1 MTASSVDRV
10 TQRAVALGVE
20 LDPAVAEALI
30 GLLERLAAEPQ
41 NLSSIDDPHEAVD
54 RHLADSLSGLCV
66 DELRSATE
74 LADIGSGGGF
84 PGLVLAM
91 FRPECAVTLVE
102 SERRKADWLAR
113 EAARLPNV
121 RVVAERTETLAT
133 NERESWPAVT
143 ARAVAP
149 FAAVVELAAPLIS
162 VGGSLVVWRG
172 DRDDDDVAG
181 CRAAEIVGLARDRV
195 IPVEPFPGARRTLH
209 VFHKEAA
216 TPERFPRRP
225 GRATKRPLA

>member
-1 MTASSVDRV
+1 MAR
-10 TQRAVALGVE
+10 
-20 LDPAVAEALI
+20 
-30 GLLERLAAEPQ
+30 EPQ
-41 NLSSIDDPHEAVD
+41 NLSSIDDPNAGVD

-66 DELRSATE
+66 EELRSVPA

-102 SERRKADWLAR
+102 SERRKADWLTR
-113 EAARLPNV
+113 EAAPLPNV
-121 RVVAERTETLAT
+121 RVVAERTETLAM

-149 FAAVVELAAPLIS
+149 YPAVVELAAPLIA

-172 DRDDDDVAG
+172 DRNDDDFAG
-181 CRAAEIVGLARDRV
+181 CRAAETVGLVRDRV
-195 IPVEPFPGARRTLH
+195 VPVEPFPGARRTLH
-209 VFHKEAA
+209 VFHKETA